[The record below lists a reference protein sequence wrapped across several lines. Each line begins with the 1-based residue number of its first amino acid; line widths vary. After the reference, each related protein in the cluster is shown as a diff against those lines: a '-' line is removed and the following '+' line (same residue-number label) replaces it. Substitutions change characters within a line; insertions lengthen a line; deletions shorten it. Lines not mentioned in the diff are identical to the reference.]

1 MELDHGRLPT
11 VRIATSV
18 VTQFVTQTG
27 TRPSGR
33 SWYGRCLCGRRRIP
47 SLVTPV
53 R

>member
-33 SWYGRCLCGRRRIP
+33 SWYGRCRRRIP